1 MVYAYGIDLG
11 TTYSCI
17 ARANEKGEVEIIKN
31 SEGKDITP
39 SVVEFESAEKV
50 AVGETAK
57 ESAIINP
64 GNVIQYIKRDMGKE
78 GQQRTYHGTTF
89 TPEEISAFILK
100 KMINDAEAVV
110 REKITDV
117 VITVPAY
124 FGFDE
129 RQATINA
136 GKIAGLNV
144 LSIVNEPSAAAIAY
158 SKKAE
163 NKGDKIVL
171 VYDLGGGTFDITV
184 AEIIGDHVEVIC
196 TNGNHNLGGKDW
208 DTELADY
215 VITEFCAK
223 TNLTQDDVLSDTEFY
238 NDLMLKV
245 EEAKKILSTKNTT
258 KITLRLGTAKEQIDV
273 TREKFDELTRGHLL
287 DTINLTKSVIET
299 ATTKRSSKG
308 APCNKFDEIIF
319 VGGSTRMTQVSETI
333 IKEFGKEPVIF
344 EPDLAVA
351 KGAALLAQYI
361 VSDPNFNRDTNRVTQ
376 TQAGGKTIGGSSKF
390 GEVTSKSY
398 GVQTVDY
405 KNPIGKLSNVTM
417 KNTKIPCND
426 KRVFG
431 TANDNQDNVEV
442 IVYENDSEKKDCELS
457 FGKEISRA
465 LLQLPPRLP
474 EGSPIEVTFSID
486 ESGMLTVTAIE
497 QSKGVKCEIKTE
509 IKGLGAREV
518 MELQQK
524 TSTIKVGDS

>member
-1 MVYAYGIDLG
+1 MGYSYGIDLG

-17 ARANEKGEVEIIKN
+17 ARANEKGEVEILKN

-64 GNVIQYIKRDMGKE
+64 GNVIQYIKREMGKE
-78 GQQRTYHGTTF
+78 GRQRTYHGVTF

-100 KMINDAEAVV
+100 KLVKDAEEVV

-163 NKGDKIVL
+163 NKNDKIVL

-184 AEIIGDHVEVIC
+184 AEIIGDRVEVIC
-196 TNGNHNLGGKDW
+196 TNGDHNLGGKDW

-215 VITEFCAK
+215 IITEFCTK
-223 TNLTQDDVLSDTEFY
+223 TGLSQDDVLGDPEFY

-245 EEAKKILSTKNTT
+245 EDAKKMLSTKNAT
-258 KITLRLGTAKEQIDV
+258 KITLSLGDKKERIDV

-287 DTINLTKSVIET
+287 NTINLTKKVIET
-299 ATTKRSSKG
+299 ASEKTSSKG
-308 APCNKFDEIIF
+308 TPCNKFDEIIF
-319 VGGSTRMTQVSETI
+319 VGGSTRMLQVKEEIT
-333 IKEFGKEPVIF
+333 KEFGIEPVIF

-361 VSDPNFNRDTNRVTQ
+361 KPDNATSGSQNPNHTAQTSDKGLS
-376 TQAGGKTIGGSSKF
+376 ASGKF

-398 GVQTVDY
+398 GVETINRSR
-405 KNPIGKLSNVTM
+405 KAKISNVTM

-426 KRVFG
+426 KDTFG
-431 TANDNQDNVEV
+431 TAEDNQSNIEV
-442 IVYENDSEKKDCELS
+442 IIYESDTEEKECDLS
-457 FGKEISRA
+457 FGKEIARA
-465 LLQLPPRLP
+465 IMQLPSGLP

-486 ESGMLTVTAIE
+486 TSGMLMVTAVE
-497 QSKGVKCEIKTE
+497 PRKGTKCEIKTE
-509 IKGLGAREV
+509 IKGLDAKKV
-518 MELQQK
+518 AQLQQK
-524 TSTIKVGDS
+524 AESMKVGDE